1 MNFELSQ
8 SFIFEAAHTLHRS
21 VPLRE
26 YQASQRI
33 HGHTYT
39 AVVTIKGERGTSG
52 MLQVRKPGK
61 RIAWMAVD
69 LFYLKAEV
77 EKVRAQL
84 DHHFLDEVEGI
95 GPATLE
101 NLCVFIADQIA
112 LPVHSV
118 TVSRQAGD
126 SCRYEATASKPQG
139 EGVA

>member
-1 MNFELSQ
+1 MSFELSQ
-8 SFIFEAAHTLHRS
+8 SFIFEAAHTLHRT
-21 VPLRE
+21 VPLGE
-26 YQASQRI
+26 YQASRRI

-39 AVVTIKGERGTSG
+39 AVVTIKGERGASG

-61 RIAWMAVD
+61 RIAWQTVD
-69 LFYLKAEV
+69 LFVLKEAI
-77 EKVRAQL
+77 EKVRARL

-112 LPVHSV
+112 MPVNSV

-126 SCRYEATASKPQG
+126 SCRYTPPPVANATPRQ
-139 EGVA
+139 

>member
-1 MNFELSQ
+1 MSFELSQ
-8 SFIFEAAHTLHRS
+8 SFIFEAAHTLQRS
-21 VPLRE
+21 VPLPE

-33 HGHTYT
+33 HGHTYK
-39 AVVTIKGERGTSG
+39 AVVTIKGERAASG

-61 RIAWMAVD
+61 RIEWASVD
-69 LFYLKAEV
+69 LFYLKAEI

-101 NLCVFIADQIA
+101 NLCVFIARNVG

-126 SCRYEATASKPQG
+126 SCRYEATASKPG
-139 EGVA
+139 RLR